1 MFFRL
6 EADIVN
12 VSNQTKYK
20 FLCNQPCIIKPTLI
34 NLHRNEYS
42 QELLYYPFAVNLGRC
57 TGSCNTLD
65 DLIK

>member
-6 EADIVN
+6 LADIVN
-12 VSNQTKYK
+12 VSNQTKYL
-20 FLCNQPCIIKPTLI
+20 FLCDQPCMIKPTLI

-42 QELLYYPFAVNLGRC
+42 QKLHYYLLEVNLGRC